1 MTVLLLDPLRPTMVP
16 VQAVTLLDKPVGFTE
31 EVPVSIRWRLT
42 GFTAVDDADQP
53 EVLISTS
60 RDNPDVQERI
70 RRGEDVIEVP
80 VPKGGHLTEAV
91 FVMDKLR
98 SLGGWEAQQTHET
111 LRTYLLEETYELLD
125 AIESGDSASIREEL
139 GDLLLQVLFH
149 SRIARDNVDDAFDI
163 EDVASTLVAKLT
175 HRSPHLNDTS
185 GSPVDVAAQEKAW
198 EERKAAEKLRASCLD
213 GVAMAQPSLALAQQ
227 VATRAVKAGLPKELV
242 PDGMLTVTIELSGGH
257 GSDSAEDALRRTVN
271 EFVADVRA
279 AERGAAMDGVRS
291 AEMDGRAW
299 SKYWPGTDMFGRP
312 LADGSSEDAV
322 AAERIAVS
330 HRRPQSENGS
340 APHG

>member
-16 VQAVTLLDKPVGFTE
+16 VAAVSLLDKPVGFTE

-42 GFTAVDDADQP
+42 GFTSAGDQDQP

-70 RRGEDVIEVP
+70 TRGEDVIEVP
-80 VPKGGHLTEAV
+80 VPKGGNLAEAV
-91 FVMDKLR
+91 FIIDKLR

-125 AIESGDSASIREEL
+125 AIESGDSDAIREEL

-149 SRIARDNVDDAFDI
+149 SRIARDGGDDAFDI
-163 EDVASTLVAKLT
+163 DDVASTLVTKLT
-175 HRSPHLNDTS
+175 HRSPHLDDTS
-185 GSPVDVAAQEKAW
+185 GAPVDIVAQEKAW
-198 EERKAAEKLRASCLD
+198 EERKAAEKARASCLD
-213 GVAMAQPSLALAQQ
+213 GIAMAQPSLALAQQ
-227 VATRAVKAGLPKELV
+227 VVTRAVRAGLPKDFV
-242 PDGMLTVTIELSGGH
+242 PDHMLEVRIDITDEHGGA
-257 GSDSAEDALRRTVN
+257 SAEDTLRRTVN

-291 AEMDGRAW
+291 AEMDARAW

-312 LADGSSEDAV
+312 LAATGTDDA
-322 AAERIAVS
+322 RIAAS
-330 HRRPQSENGS
+330 HHRPPAQGS
-340 APHG
+340 APTR